1 MSHGAI
7 NRDTRKARV
16 ARFLRAEHSNGRISW
31 LPRLLA
37 LGMLAGLA
45 HRLEAQECPRPT
57 LPAYAHND
65 YANPR
70 PLVDALTL
78 GFHGVEADVFL
89 VDGVLRVGHDKRT
102 ARTGGMLDSLYLAP
116 LRAHVARCG
125 TLTTD
130 GRPFLLTIEIKEAS
144 SATYDAVRAL
154 LAGYRGLLE
163 HSGADPALSVVL
175 VGWSPPTS
183 PAEGSID
190 ALIGVQ
196 YRLVRTDAR
205 RLDTLGTR
213 VHLISLDYGKTIG
226 RWWRTS
232 GGRRQWWNALRTA
245 RAAAPDRLIRVH
257 NVPVDSAIYVR
268 LYDAGVDL
276 IGTKQL
282 AESER
287 ILRSLDKR

>member
-1 MSHGAI
+1 MLI
-7 NRDTRKARV
+7 
-16 ARFLRAEHSNGRISW
+16 RAGRSNGRVSW
-31 LPRLLA
+31 WPRLLA
-37 LGMLAGLA
+37 LSMLTGVAD
-45 HRLEAQECPRPT
+45 RIEAQECPRST

-70 PLVDALTL
+70 PLVDALAL
-78 GFHGVEADVFL
+78 GFRGVEADVFL
-89 VDGVLRVGHDKRT
+89 VDGVLRVGHDQRT
-102 ARTGGMLDSLYLAP
+102 ARTGGTLDSLYLAP
-116 LRAHVARCG
+116 LRSRIARCG
-125 TLTTD
+125 ALTTD
-130 GRPFLLTIEIKEAS
+130 GRSFLLTIEIKEAS
-144 SATYDAVRAL
+144 PPTYDAVRTL
-154 LAGYRGLLE
+154 LASYRELLE
-163 HSGADPALSVVL
+163 RHGANPALSVVL
-175 VGWSPPTS
+175 VGWSPSAS
-183 PAEGSID
+183 PADGSID

-196 YRLVRTDAR
+196 HRLMRTDTWRPNTPDA
-205 RLDTLGTR
+205 R

-232 GGRRQWWNALRTA
+232 GGRQQWWKALRAA

-287 ILRSLDKR
+287 ILRSLGRH

>member
-1 MSHGAI
+1 MLI
-7 NRDTRKARV
+7 
-16 ARFLRAEHSNGRISW
+16 RAERSNGRISW
-31 LPRLLA
+31 WSRLLA
-37 LGMLAGLA
+37 LGILAGVA
-45 HRLEAQECPRPT
+45 HRIEAQECPHST

-78 GFHGVEADVFL
+78 GFRGVEADVFL
-89 VDGVLRVGHDKRT
+89 VDGVLRVGHDKRA
-102 ARTGGMLDSLYLAP
+102 ARTGGTLDSLYLAP
-116 LRAHVARCG
+116 LQAHIARCG
-125 TLTTD
+125 ALTAD
-130 GRPFLLTIEIKEAS
+130 ARPFLLTIEIKEAS
-144 SATYDAVRAL
+144 SPTYDAVRAL
-154 LAGYRGLLE
+154 LAEYRGLLE
-163 HSGADPALSVVL
+163 RRGANSALSIVL
-175 VGWSPPTS
+175 VGWSPPAS

-196 YRLVRTDAR
+196 RRLVRTDTG
-205 RLDTLGTR
+205 RLSALDTR

-232 GGRRQWWNALRTA
+232 GGRRQWWNALRAA

-287 ILRSLDKR
+287 ILRSLGRH